1 MNHLTQ
7 ILQREKE
14 RTDNTTGRNVNAI
27 SETGNFS
34 YGRKTKF
41 FIKIDGKTKYWLF
54 ATVLL
59 QALCAIERGWPD

>member
-34 YGRKTKF
+34 YGGKTKF
-41 FIKIDGKTKYWLF
+41 FIKIDGN
-54 ATVLL
+54 TVLL